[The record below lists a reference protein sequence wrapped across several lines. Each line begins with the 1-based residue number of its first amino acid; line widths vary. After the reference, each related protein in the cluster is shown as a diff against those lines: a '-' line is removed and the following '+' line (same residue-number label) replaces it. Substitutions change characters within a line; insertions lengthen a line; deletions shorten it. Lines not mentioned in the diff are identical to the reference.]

1 MRRRYFGLHRWW
13 VDGGGALLKAMS
25 DAVGPED
32 YKRIIGRD
40 MWHIQEQLKGTAA
53 RKYLKRETRDEWT
66 DKTRNFIKILG
77 LRLSSWLSIYIFGSM
92 LFYAWMTHRTEY

>member
-1 MRRRYFGLHRWW
+1 
-13 VDGGGALLKAMS
+13 MS
-25 DAVGPED
+25 LAAFDLVYGYHE
-32 YKRIIGRD
+32 RIIGRD

-77 LRLSSWLSIYIFGSM
+77 LRLSSWLSIYIFWPHVILCM
-92 LFYAWMTHRTEY
+92 DDPPY